1 MWTISDVKAKGKSAF
16 KANYGNSVVAALI
29 ASLFAGGS
37 AAVSRYSNNQASGES
52 GSSISIPADQ
62 AIALLV
68 TLLTVFLASY
78 AVLLVL
84 KIFVFNPLKVGCYR
98 FFRLNAENPGTSLS
112 AIKEGFGDYGHTFC
126 TLFLTD
132 LFLALWSLLF
142 IIPGLIKGYSYRM
155 VPFILK
161 DNPELSATEVITR
174 SRMMMNGHKWNAFVL
189 DLSFIGW
196 FLLTIITC
204 GIVGILWTNPYYS
217 NTNAALYLELKKGT
231 DTVA

>member
-16 KANYGNSVVAALI
+16 
-29 ASLFAGGS
+29 
-37 AAVSRYSNNQASGES
+37 
-52 GSSISIPADQ
+52 
-62 AIALLV
+62 
-68 TLLTVFLASY
+68 
-78 AVLLVL
+78 
-84 KIFVFNPLKVGCYR
+84 
-98 FFRLNAENPGTSLS
+98 
-112 AIKEGFGDYGHTFC
+112 
-126 TLFLTD
+126 
-132 LFLALWSLLF
+132 
-142 IIPGLIKGYSYRM
+142 
-155 VPFILK
+155 
-161 DNPELSATEVITR
+161 NPELSATEVITR